1 MGNIKAKFQ
10 LLDNYV
16 KTYFLNVN
24 RKIQNNE
31 DMEIDGK
38 ISFKIININKEENK
52 RLIGEIELANEIE
65 IIIKEEHIGKIN
77 IVMGALFEGDLEIEK
92 DFENMLK
99 INGATTLSHL
109 MRAYVATN
117 TSLSGMQ
124 TIMLP
129 LINFIEFFKESKKEN
144 KNDN

>member
-1 MGNIKAKFQ
+1 MGTIKAKFQ

-16 KTYFLNVN
+16 KEYSLKVN

-31 DMEIDGK
+31 EMEIDGK
-38 ISFKIININKEENK
+38 ISFKIININKNENK
-52 RLIGEIELANEIE
+52 RIIGEIELANEIE
-65 IIIKEEHIGKIN
+65 LIIKGEHIGKIN
-77 IVMGALFEGDLEIEK
+77 IVMGALFEGDIEIEK
-92 DFENMLK
+92 DFEDMLK

-109 MRAYVATN
+109 MRAYVSTN

-129 LINFIEFFKESKKEN
+129 LINFAEFFKNSKKN
-144 KNDN
+144 N

>member
-1 MGNIKAKFQ
+1 MFKKKRHVSEDFDVGKANMETP
-10 LLDNYV
+10 NY
-16 KTYFLNVN
+16 
-24 RKIQNNE
+24 
-31 DMEIDGK
+31 EI
-38 ISFKIININKEENK
+38 
-52 RLIGEIELANEIE
+52 
-65 IIIKEEHIGKIN
+65 KIN
-77 IVMGALFEGDLEIEK
+77 GQVPIDYATAINDRQKRIDKIEK

-129 LINFIEFFKESKKEN
+129 LINFVEFFKESKKEN
-144 KNDN
+144 KSDN